1 MCRLTLVQHP
11 LVLPQPEDLETG
23 QATCPLPNA
32 GYLRFD
38 FDMDPISAAASVLG
52 VLGAIQKASEARR
65 VIVTLVRAPGE
76 LSTLFQELECTE
88 ELLKH
93 VRDVCGNAQTST
105 VQLEA
110 QIQRCN
116 DKLLELQWLVQYS
129 LVRTDDSSKVAR
141 VAWARKRTK
150 VEKLRHELREIRHD
164 LDTAL
169 SSANLRRNS
178 DTSIEVQQLAISGVQ
193 SSERQLETL
202 SMLTTQK
209 QQLDGC
215 FRRIEESQQTQA
227 KLAEVLGSFRR
238 LSTESTVSAAPTL
251 PPYEEDESAPE
262 ANGDKASTSQSDA
275 GYSRNVDVVANEKV
289 DTVTALTEPYSA
301 ECAPSCR
308 CASHKTQRI
317 ATPWSMKN

>member
-1 MCRLTLVQHP
+1 MFF
-11 LVLPQPEDLETG
+11 
-23 QATCPLPNA
+23 LPNA
-32 GYLRFD
+32 GLLRVD
-38 FDMDPISAAASVLG
+38 FNMDPISAAASVLG
-52 VLGAIQKASEARR
+52 VLGAIQKASEARK
-65 VIVTLVRAPGE
+65 VIATLVGAPGE
-76 LSTLFQELECTE
+76 LSTLLHELGCTE
-88 ELLKH
+88 ELPKH
-93 VRDVCGNAQTST
+93 VQDVCVTAQTST

-110 QIQRCN
+110 QIQRCK
-116 DKLLELQWLVQYS
+116 DKLLELQRLIQYS
-129 LVRTDDSSKVAR
+129 LVKNNDSSKVAR
-141 VAWARKRTK
+141 IAWARKRSK

-169 SSANLRRNS
+169 SSAKLRRNS
-178 DTSIEVQQLAISGVQ
+178 DTSIEVQQIVISGVQ

-227 KLAEVLGSFRR
+227 KLAEVLGSFRI

-262 ANGDKASTSQSDA
+262 ADGDNAFTSQLDA
-275 GYSRNVDVVANEKV
+275 EYSRNMDVVANEKF
-289 DTVTALTEPYSA
+289 DTVTALMEPYSA